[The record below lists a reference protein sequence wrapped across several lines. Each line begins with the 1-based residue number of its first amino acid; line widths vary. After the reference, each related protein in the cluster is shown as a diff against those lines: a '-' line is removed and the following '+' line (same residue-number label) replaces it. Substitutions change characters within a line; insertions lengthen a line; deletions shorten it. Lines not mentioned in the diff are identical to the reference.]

1 MAETGGA
8 SMMETRT
15 VLVLLGLALIVSP
28 AFGEDPTPTPTPTPA
43 PGAKSLAEVAEE
55 TARNLEQ
62 QEGETIVITNK
73 TIDPE
78 YGKELED
85 GTIKVN
91 PTPMPW
97 QAKPVDGG
105 RKAAE
110 QAKREKWQKLYLEQ
124 LALVAGLTGEIADL
138 DSEIPQLQNDFY
150 KWDDPYYRDNVI
162 KPKLDKAMQRRA
174 ELKEQ
179 LAKEEA
185 AVPKLLDEARRDG
198 AKPGW
203 FRGIK
208 AEPTPSK

>member
-1 MAETGGA
+1 MI
-8 SMMETRT
+8 ETRI
-15 VLVLLGLALIVSP
+15 VLVLLGLTLMVIP
-28 AFGEDPTPTPTPTPA
+28 ASGEDPTPTPTPTPT
-43 PGAKSLAEVAEE
+43 PGAKSVADLARE
-55 TARNLEQ
+55 TARNLEE
-62 QEGETIVITNK
+62 QEGETVVITNK
-73 TIDPE
+73 TVDPE

-91 PTPMPW
+91 PTPKPW
-97 QAKPVDGG
+97 QAKPVDGSW
-105 RKAAE
+105 RAEE
-110 QAKREKWQKLYLEQ
+110 QAKKEKWQKLYREQ
-124 LALVAGLTGEIADL
+124 LALVAGLTGEIAEL
-138 DSEIPQLQNDFY
+138 DSEIPGLQTDFY

-185 AVPKLLDEARRDG
+185 QVPKLLDEARRDG

-208 AEPTPSK
+208 PPSK